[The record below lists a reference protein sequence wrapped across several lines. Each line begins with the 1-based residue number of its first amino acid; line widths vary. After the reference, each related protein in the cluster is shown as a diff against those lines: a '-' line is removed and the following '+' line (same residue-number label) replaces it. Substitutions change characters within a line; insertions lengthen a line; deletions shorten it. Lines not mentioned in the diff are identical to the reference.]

1 METDEYGEIIN
12 SEKTFEQIAARLKM
26 GQSIIIGWTDQE
38 STHYDILFT
47 GGAYKQEENYLQR
60 GLRGNELF
68 VSVMSRGAFGFNL
81 DGEKSSG
88 YIAEKLHFG
97 CYSNITMEKL
107 AELINGVIRHLT
119 KRESVEYGD

>member
-1 METDEYGEIIN
+1 MDTDNYGEIIN
-12 SEKTFEQIAARLKM
+12 SEKTFKHIAMKLKM
-26 GQSIIIGWTDQE
+26 GKSIIIGWTDQKA
-38 STHYDILFT
+38 THYDILFT

-68 VSVMSRGAFGFNL
+68 VSVMSYGSFGFNL

-88 YIAEKLHFG
+88 YIAEKLNFG

-119 KRESVEYGD
+119 GKEIIDNGN